1 MASLGQAQA
10 FQDLGMASQGL
21 AWTSQGLNRAC
32 QGLARASLGLA
43 WVPWAWFRRGWG
55 GWTDGQT
62 EFLPILQD
70 FVPYR
75 GRCPASHS
83 VRPSVGPSIDQFAG
97 EPIVKS

>member
-1 MASLGQAQA
+1 MVKV
-10 FQDLGMASQGL
+10 FQDLALASQGL

-43 WVPWAWFRRGWG
+43 WGPWGLAPSG
-55 GWTDGQT
+55 GGGVWTDGQT
-62 EFLPILQD
+62 EFLPILQY
-70 FVPYR
+70 FIPYR

-97 EPIVKS
+97 KPIVKS